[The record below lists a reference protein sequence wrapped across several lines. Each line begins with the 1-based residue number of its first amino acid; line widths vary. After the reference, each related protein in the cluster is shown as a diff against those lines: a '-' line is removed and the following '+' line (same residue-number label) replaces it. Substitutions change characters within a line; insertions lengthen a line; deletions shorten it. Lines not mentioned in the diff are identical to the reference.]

1 MQSAYQEWEQLEKK
15 YQQAEKLWSVP
26 LASLRKECERI
37 EKIFLPKFLS
47 HPRTDLDHMYAKRCQ
62 KALEELSH
70 VLERR
75 TAYARIVRMQVS
87 NKGNVEDHYE
97 VLRQLGETTLGGH
110 VVLARHRRT
119 KRLVAIKRS
128 PLHMMC
134 RCGKEF
140 PLHETTVYRIFQ
152 RQAPWIPHPGWF
164 LRLSPYQREGIQMRL
179 TTAFNLPK
187 EKREATLRQLK
198 EKMCAKLHVS
208 SDEANQLIKYYFLLS
223 NCQEFFAQFGQY
235 RNTGG
240 PPLLGGGGGGSGEEK
255 KASSINRSGH
265 QHIAQFIEDF
275 ADEQNH
281 YMVLELCNGGD
292 FFAFVQKHRGI
303 SNQTMCGK
311 FFVQLLS
318 AVSHMHRLGLY
329 HLDLSLEQMM
339 ISESSSSSSSSSS
352 SPSSNQP
359 DRELKLIDFGMTR
372 FRLNSNKQS
381 SSSSSSSSSP
391 SDEDKKHT
399 SSSSSSSSSSALFPG
414 TNLGKPGYKPPEMWQ
429 KRPFDGEK
437 VDVFCMGV
445 ILALM
450 SLGWPPFQTSLHKEY
465 FLVARGKLRG
475 LMGRYGLHRQAD
487 AYTNSGLLD
496 LITRMLAEDFTK
508 RPTLAQIIEHPW
520 VARYGAGP
528 LLNELKSNYQQKK
541 QQSSPEKKSDKSD
554 MEVDDAAAT
563 QKSPA
568 SPAAA
573 EGGGGRQ

>member
-152 RQAPWIPHPGWF
+152 RQAPWSHHPSFAWVF
-164 LRLSPYQREGIQMRL
+164 LLSGRVLFPRDVVILCVSPTPLADGRPMCFSSLFILGGFVAQQIDPAPGLVLAAES
-179 TTAFNLPK
+179 LPK
-187 EKREATLRQLK
+187 GGHSNALDNGLQSAKGEEGGHAAAVESRR
-198 EKMCAKLHVS
+198 CAQSFTFRRMRYSAS
-208 SDEANQLIKYYFLLS
+208 SVGSSTSCAHGPCGAWANQLIKYYFLLS

-275 ADEQNH
+275 ADEQ
-281 YMVLELCNGGD
+281 L
-292 FFAFVQKHRGI
+292 KIHRCHAPPPP
-303 SNQTMCGK
+303 SQT
-311 FFVQLLS
+311 S
-318 AVSHMHRLGLY
+318 SY
-329 HLDLSLEQMM
+329 
-339 ISESSSSSSSSSS
+339 SSSSLS
-352 SPSSNQP
+352 
-359 DRELKLIDFGMTR
+359 
-372 FRLNSNKQS
+372 
-381 SSSSSSSSSP
+381 
-391 SDEDKKHT
+391 
-399 SSSSSSSSSSALFPG
+399 
-414 TNLGKPGYKPPEMWQ
+414 
-429 KRPFDGEK
+429 
-437 VDVFCMGV
+437 
-445 ILALM
+445 
-450 SLGWPPFQTSLHKEY
+450 
-465 FLVARGKLRG
+465 
-475 LMGRYGLHRQAD
+475 
-487 AYTNSGLLD
+487 
-496 LITRMLAEDFTK
+496 
-508 RPTLAQIIEHPW
+508 
-520 VARYGAGP
+520 
-528 LLNELKSNYQQKK
+528 
-541 QQSSPEKKSDKSD
+541 
-554 MEVDDAAAT
+554 
-563 QKSPA
+563 
-568 SPAAA
+568 
-573 EGGGGRQ
+573 